1 MIKKNERGWTLVDK
15 TLIILKPH
23 AVVRKLTGR
32 ILARFEDA
40 GLAIAELKTLHGSPD
55 LWRQFYPSDEGWFKN
70 VGTKTLTSCREIGID
85 VEAEI
90 GTSDPIAIGKKV
102 KDWLVGH
109 MSSGPCVAAI
119 LEGNEAPRK
128 VRKLCG
134 ATLPNVADPGT
145 IRFDFSCDSPALA
158 NREKRPVFNLIHAS
172 DPDEENSIVREIG
185 LIFGPSA
192 K

>member
-1 MIKKNERGWTLVDK
+1 MDIKVHK

-23 AVVRKLTGR
+23 AVSRNLTGR

-40 GLAIAELKTLHGSPD
+40 GLTIAELKILRGSPD
-55 LWRQFYPSDEGWFKN
+55 FWNQFYPSDETWFRN

-85 VEAEI
+85 VEVEI
-90 GTSDPIAIGKKV
+90 GTNDALAIGKKV
-102 KDWLVGH
+102 KEWLVAH
-109 MSSGPCVAAI
+109 MSSGPAIAAV

-145 IRFDFSCDSPALA
+145 IRFDFSSDSPALA

-172 DPDEENSIVREIG
+172 DPDEENSIAREID
-185 LIFGPSA
+185 LVFGASA
-192 K
+192 KQR